1 MGNSKS
7 LEVEVNG
14 NNFKQE
20 VLESSIPV
28 LVDFWASWCMPCR
41 MLAPTIEKLAE
52 EWLYRWR
59 KSGEEV
65 HLIIVDPPRKGCSL
79 KVLKGIIKIKPKKI
93 IYVSCN
99 PATLARDLK
108 YLTKDDDYKLK
119 KVLPIDMFPQTSH
132 VECIAS
138 LER

>member
-14 NNFKQE
+14 NNFQRE

-52 EWLYRWR
+52 ENQG
-59 KSGEEV
+59 K
-65 HLIIVDPPRKGCSL
+65 L
-79 KVLKGIIKIKPKKI
+79 KVCKLNTDENQNISAQYGIQGIP
-93 IYVSCN
+93 
-99 PATLARDLK
+99 TLIVFKEGKEVGRTVGVMSK
-108 YLTKDDDYKLK
+108 EKLQEK
-119 KVLPIDMFPQTSH
+119 LDPI
-132 VECIAS
+132 
-138 LER
+138 L